1 MLGLNLQQLEYLVAV
16 DNYKQFTIAA
26 EKCFV
31 TQPTLSMQIK
41 KAEEQLDI
49 VIFDRTRQPI
59 LTTPVGKKIVAQARV
74 VINEYNRLEEI
85 VREESG
91 RIEGNLTIGI
101 IPSLAPYLLPLFVG
115 HFKNNNPLVHISF
128 KEMITEALV
137 KALKQDLLD
146 AAILVTP
153 LEENDIIEQPLFYED
168 VLIYAHPD
176 HSLHKVE
183 ALTVD
188 MLTSSGLWLLD
199 EGHCFRSQVLNLCEL
214 QENVSSDLP
223 LHFESGSL
231 DTIRKM
237 VDTEGGYTLLPGLAA
252 EELAFDLHKQVKEF
266 ESPVPLREVS
276 LVYSRA
282 FYKRLLLDRLSESV
296 QANVP
301 EEMLHKDR
309 GHVVEWK

>member
-41 KAEEQLDI
+41 KAEEQLGI
-49 VIFDRTRQPI
+49 VIFDRSKQPV
-59 LTTPVGKKIVAQARV
+59 LTTPVGQSIVNQARV
-74 VINEYNRLEEI
+74 VMNEYNRLEEI

-91 RIEGNLTIGI
+91 RIEGQLTIGI
-101 IPSLAPYLLPLFVG
+101 IPSVAPYLLPRFVG
-115 HFKNNNPLVHISF
+115 HFKAQNPLVSISF
-128 KEMITEALV
+128 KEMITEELV
-137 KALKQDLLD
+137 KALKKDVLD

-153 LEENDIIEQPLFYED
+153 LHDKELIEQQLFYED
-168 VLIYAHPD
+168 VLIYAHPSHPL
-176 HSLHKVE
+176 HSVE
-183 ALTVD
+183 TLTAD

-199 EGHCFRSQVLNLCEL
+199 EGHCFRSQVLNLCEI
-214 QENVSSDLP
+214 QENASSDLP

-237 VDTEGGYTLLPGLAA
+237 VDAEGGYTLMPGLAA
-252 EELAFDLHKQVKEF
+252 EELFFELHKQVKEF

-276 LVYSRA
+276 IVYSRA
-282 FYKRLLLDRLSESV
+282 FYKRLLIERLSESV
-296 QANVP
+296 KANVP
-301 EEMLHKDR
+301 EEMLDQDR
-309 GHVVEWK
+309 GQVVEWQ

>member
-41 KAEEQLDI
+41 KAEEQLGI
-49 VIFDRTRQPI
+49 VIFDRSKQPI
-59 LTTPVGKKIVAQARV
+59 LTTPVGQKIVNQARV

-91 RIEGNLTIGI
+91 RIEGSLTIGI

-115 HFKNNNPLVHISF
+115 HYKNNNPLVNISF
-128 KEMITEALV
+128 KEMITEELV
-137 KALKQDLLD
+137 KALKKDLLD

-153 LEENDIIEQPLFYED
+153 LDEHDIIEQPLFYED
-168 VLIYAHPD
+168 VLIYAHPN

-183 ALTVD
+183 NLTVD

-237 VDTEGGYTLLPGLAA
+237 VDAEGGYTLLPGLAA

-282 FYKRLLLDRLSESV
+282 FYKRLLLDRLADSV
-296 QANVP
+296 KANVP
-301 EEMLHKDR
+301 EQMLEKDR